1 MTELLKELPAR
12 PRIRMSYHV
21 IPMSD
26 NRVQLR
32 SGSDAFIMQGGPV
45 QTLIKD
51 LFPLLTGDHTIES
64 ILEKLSPEYPRDS
77 IVSFLHKLTL
87 RRVLEDAALEPSLAV
102 KKEDL
107 ECHKPQLTYF
117 SHYSRNPYDQ
127 QARLRQA
134 RVAVCGLGPLGVRIA
149 RSLASAGVG
158 EILGLDENV
167 IVEEDVC
174 QGLFFKPEDLGQ
186 PRGSAFEKRGH
197 EGFNNASWKG
207 IEENPDGAEYF
218 MHHLK
223 GMNYLVV
230 CQGSFQPWILEW
242 INQAC
247 LDLLLTWT
255 WCALDGHTGTIG
267 PTVIPTQTACWKGY
281 DLRVKANMD
290 HYEEYLAYEDHL
302 RKEDTNQ
309 VKFGYLLP
317 SLDFLAGLTAL
328 EVIKDLSGLTPP
340 LTYGAQISIDL
351 LNTEF
356 ELHPV
361 LKLPRCP
368 VCGRLEREGA
378 IVRPF
383 LERSL

>member
-1 MTELLKELPAR
+1 MQIKELPAR

-32 SGSDAFIMQGGPV
+32 SGSDAFIMQGEPV
-45 QTLIKD
+45 QTLIKN
-51 LFPLLTGDHTIES
+51 LFPLLTGDHTVES
-64 ILEKLSPEYPRDS
+64 ILEKLSAGYPRDY

-127 QARLRQA
+127 QARLRLA
-134 RVAVCGLGPLGVRIA
+134 RVAVCGLGPLGVRTA

-167 IVEEDVC
+167 IVEEDVHQC
-174 QGLFFKPEDLGQ
+174 LFFKPEDLGH

-197 EGFNNASWKG
+197 EAFNNASWKG
-207 IEENPDGAEYF
+207 IEETLNGPDYF
-218 MHHLK
+218 IRHLQE
-223 GMNYLVV
+223 MDYLVV
-230 CQGSFQPWILEW
+230 CQESFQPQILEW
-242 INQAC
+242 INHAC
-247 LDLLLTWT
+247 LELKLTWT

-267 PTVIPTQTACWKGY
+267 PTIIPKQLACWKCY
-281 DLRVKANMD
+281 DLRVKANVD
-290 HYEEYLAYEDHL
+290 HYEEYLAFDEYL
-302 RKEDTNQ
+302 RKSESNT
-309 VKFGYLLP
+309 VRFGYLLP
-317 SLDFLAGLTAL
+317 SLDLIAGLTAL

-340 LTYGAQISIDL
+340 LTYGAQISVNL
-351 LNTEF
+351 LTTEF
-356 ELHPV
+356 DLHPV

-368 VCGRLEREGA
+368 VCGRLDDQGA
-378 IVRPF
+378 MVRPF
-383 LERSL
+383 LEKAR